1 VPGVQLTLAE
11 ASNVLCPYIGEDHPH
26 AIIKALHIEP
36 AGTRRLGKRGR
47 PHDTYD
53 YPTLLRLHAAISQFL
68 T

>member
-1 VPGVQLTLAE
+1 MQLTLAE
-11 ASNVLCPYIGEDHPH
+11 ASAIMRPYVAEEQLRQL
-26 AIIKALHIEP
+26 IKTLGIKP

-53 YPTLLRLHAAISQFL
+53 YTTLLQLHAAISQFL